1 MQKGQPPIPH
11 QERIQSTTKEATK
24 QNRSDSKRNK
34 TKLLTETIS
43 GVSTQKRLNKHNK
56 IPSIGQPEQ
65 TGFQDNYDES
75 EIQNAEPI
83 VEGKEMKAEDFENED
98 KEPLED

>member
-1 MQKGQPPIPH
+1 M
-11 QERIQSTTKEATK
+11 
-24 QNRSDSKRNK
+24 
-34 TKLLTETIS
+34 
-43 GVSTQKRLNKHNK
+43 NKHNK